1 MCPLFWKRAGPGPV
15 LEKRSAAAR
24 PVATQVTVRTSAPA
38 LSATL
43 LEFTYSHRPPIA
55 RPPPGGTPPQ
65 PWEDILPPSA
75 NLCGP
80 LCPPCLTR
88 QNCSPRG
95 RCNEHSLCQSQGS
108 ASPIAGIPAEDTGQG
123 PLSQEPATAPQDSSK
138 LAEMEVCILTKVR
151 KGVLGKQNYRE
162 KNDNIACF
170 LW

>member
-88 QNCSPRG
+88 RNCSPRG
-95 RCNEHSLCQSQGS
+95 KCNEHSLCQSQGS

-123 PLSQEPATAPQDSSK
+123 PLSQEPATAPQDSVSETGRDGS
-138 LAEMEVCILTKVR
+138 LPSDQGSQRRPGQTELSR
-151 KGVLGKQNYRE
+151 KK
-162 KNDNIACF
+162 
-170 LW
+170 